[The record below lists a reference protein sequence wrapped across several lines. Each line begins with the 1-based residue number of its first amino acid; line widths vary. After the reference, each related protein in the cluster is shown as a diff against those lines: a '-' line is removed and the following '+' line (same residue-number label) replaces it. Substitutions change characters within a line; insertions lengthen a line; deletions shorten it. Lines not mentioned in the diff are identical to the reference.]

1 MTVVRPKWPRAR
13 GQNFGLYVACDSSCA
28 CDSSSFVTD
37 IWRVNLGLIIIII
50 IIIIAA
56 TFVVVLGP
64 DRLASLS
71 TSLIATQC

>member
-13 GQNFGLYVACDSSCA
+13 GQNFGLYVACDSSRA
-28 CDSSSFVTD
+28 CVSSSFVTD

-50 IIIIAA
+50 IIVAA